1 MSANIM
7 LDTTYRITA
16 QLALAEETELHNA
29 LSQWLYQKTC
39 HLTIRKP
46 RWMPQRLYRWLWRQC
61 LIEERIVR

>member
-1 MSANIM
+1 MSDVM

-16 QLALAEETELHNA
+16 RLALAEEQQLHGA
-29 LSQWLYQKTC
+29 LSQWLYMKEC

-46 RWMPQRLYRWLWRQC
+46 RWMPTRFYKWLWRQC